1 MLFRYLALLVPLL
14 VASTQAYAFSIE
26 LFEYVDGRKIVAF
39 IDESDIDDS
48 VQWHPFK
55 ESPPITIRKV
65 TKSIHEYIASDKELK
80 NAELT
85 EIELRPIPRHEEHW
99 HYVVKLKTEANDE
112 VHYHY
117 YVILMS
123 GKIIPAIREPESIK

>member
-1 MLFRYLALLVPLL
+1 VLFRYLALSVLLL
-14 VASTQAYAFSIE
+14 VASTQAYALSIE

-39 IDESDIDDS
+39 VDENDIGDS
-48 VQWHPFK
+48 IQWHPFK

-65 TKSIHEYIASDKELK
+65 TKSIQKYIASDKKLK
-80 NAELT
+80 NAELA

-112 VHYHY
+112 VHYQY
-117 YVILMS
+117 YVVLMS